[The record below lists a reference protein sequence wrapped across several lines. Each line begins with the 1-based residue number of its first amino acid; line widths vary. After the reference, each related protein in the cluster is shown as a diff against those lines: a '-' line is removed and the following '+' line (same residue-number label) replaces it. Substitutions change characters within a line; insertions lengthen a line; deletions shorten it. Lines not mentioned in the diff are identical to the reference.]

1 MRILLLG
8 STGQVGWEL
17 HRALQPLGQV
27 IGVGRNTA
35 ALTADLSQPESLRA
49 LLRDIKPDVI
59 VNAAAY
65 TAVDKAEDESEL
77 AYAINAESL
86 HVLAEESA
94 GLHAGLIHFSTDYVF
109 DGASKQPYH
118 EQDPVNPLSVYG
130 RSKLAGEQAV
140 VANSAAYAIFR
151 TQWVYG
157 TRGNNFLL
165 TMQRLARERTQLN
178 VVNDQFGAPT
188 WCRLLAEATAGV
200 LAQGHGDPVGL
211 LRERSGVYHLS
222 CAGQCAWFDFASA
235 IIART
240 APSPGGALA
249 RINAIT
255 TAEYPTKARRP
266 AYGVLDNARFHST
279 FGLRLPDWQTGL
291 ELVLT

>member
-8 STGQVGWEL
+8 ATGQVGWEL

-27 IGVGRNTA
+27 ISAGRNSA
-35 ALTADLSQPESLRA
+35 SQTVELARPESLRA
-49 LLRDIKPDVI
+49 ILRELRPQVI

-77 AYAINAESL
+77 AYAVNAESA
-86 HVLAEESA
+86 HVLAEETA
-94 GLHAGLIHFSTDYVF
+94 ALHAGLIHFSTDYVF
-109 DGASKQPYH
+109 DGASHVPYREH
-118 EQDPVNPLSVYG
+118 DPVNPLNVYG
-130 RSKLAGEQAV
+130 RSKLAGEQAI
-140 VANSAAYAIFR
+140 VANSPAYAIFR

-165 TMQRLARERTQLN
+165 TMQRLARERPQLN

-200 LAQGHGDPVGL
+200 LAQAHGDPVGL
-211 LRERSGVYHLS
+211 LRERSGIFHLT
-222 CAGQCAWFDFASA
+222 CAGQCSWFDFADA

-240 APSPGGALA
+240 EPKTGGELA
-249 RINAIT
+249 CVKPIT

-266 AYGVLDNARFHST
+266 AYSVLDNTRFHST

-291 ELVLT
+291 ELALG

>member
-8 STGQVGWEL
+8 ASGQVGWEL
-17 HRALQPLGQV
+17 QRALQPLGHV
-27 IGVGRNTA
+27 IGVRRNTA
-35 ALTADLSQPESLRA
+35 LLTADLARPESLRVA
-49 LLRDIKPDVI
+49 LREIKPDVV

-86 HVLAEESA
+86 QVLAQESA
-94 GLHAGLIHFSTDYVF
+94 RLHAGLIHFSTDYVF
-109 DGASKQPYH
+109 DGAATLPYH

-140 VANSAAYAIFR
+140 VASSSAYAIFR

-165 TMQRLARERTQLN
+165 TMQRLARERSQLN
-178 VVNDQFGAPT
+178 VINDQFGAPT

-200 LAQGHGDPVGL
+200 LAQARGDPVGF
-211 LRERSGVYHLS
+211 LRERSGIYHLT
-222 CAGQCAWFDFASA
+222 CAGQCTWFDFASA
-235 IIART
+235 IVART
-240 APSPGGALA
+240 APAPGGALA
-249 RINAIT
+249 RVNAIT

-266 AYGVLDNARFHST
+266 AYAVLDNARFQST

-291 ELVLT
+291 ELALG